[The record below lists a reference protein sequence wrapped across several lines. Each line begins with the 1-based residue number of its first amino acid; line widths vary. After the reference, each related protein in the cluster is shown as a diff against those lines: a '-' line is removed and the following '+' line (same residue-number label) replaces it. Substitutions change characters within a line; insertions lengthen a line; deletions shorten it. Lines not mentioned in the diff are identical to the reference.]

1 MLNFGSL
8 CICQWGGMLSSRGAA
23 HGATRGHL
31 RGRAGPLSL
40 RLLVIRLGPAG
51 YLIVRGVIAA
61 PSEDIY
67 PATQ

>member
-31 RGRAGPLSL
+31 RGPAQPEAVG
-40 RLLVIRLGPAG
+40 IRLGLAG
-51 YLIVRGVIAA
+51 DLIVRGVIAA

>member
-1 MLNFGSL
+1 
-8 CICQWGGMLSSRGAA
+8 MLSSRGAT
-23 HGATRGHL
+23 HGAGHAVAQPEAV
-31 RGRAGPLSL
+31 G
-40 RLLVIRLGPAG
+40 IRLGLG